1 MFTVEDHISLVLIR
15 PHTDEVLLWLEE
27 HAAEDAKWVGG
38 ALVIEP
44 RQFQSI
50 IAGLFE
56 AGFAEQADAAS
67 LS

>member
-1 MFTVEDHISLVLIR
+1 MFTVEDHISFVLIR
-15 PHTDEVLLWLEE
+15 PRTDEVLLWLEE
-27 HAAEDAKWVGG
+27 HTSEDAKWFGG

-44 RQFQSI
+44 SQFQSI

-56 AGFAEQADAAS
+56 AGFAEHADAAS